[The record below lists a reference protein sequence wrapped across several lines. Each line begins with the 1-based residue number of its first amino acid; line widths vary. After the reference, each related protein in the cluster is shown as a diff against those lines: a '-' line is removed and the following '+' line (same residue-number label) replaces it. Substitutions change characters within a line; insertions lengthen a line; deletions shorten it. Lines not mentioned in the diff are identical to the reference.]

1 MASIEHIKWLLEGVE
16 AWNAR
21 RERQPFRPDLK
32 DEDLY
37 EAFRQAGMVSDSGRI
52 NLAGINLRRADL
64 RKSRLSCRFDGIGTD
79 FTGAN
84 LSWADFEDAQL
95 SNSILDRAKLHGTCF
110 RNAHL
115 RNVSLLEIEMAGTVL
130 AGADLSEANLTGV
143 KVPKLSLANAILSY
157 ATLVGTDLRQVNLV
171 NADLSFSHPW
181 KAKLFPKGCSRT
193 CTPMQAK
200 SHKSILSV
208 ADLLELVK
216 EIGDRSAESVV
227 YLRGEG
233 ANYEKLRPKVM
244 RSSKNG
250 GFLFRAKESDMLID
264 LMTRRPVNFGDTMPA
279 LSQWVLAQH
288 HGLPT
293 RLLDITRNPLVA
305 LFWACQSDNEKPGE
319 QGKVHLFSVPKDLV
333 KPFNSD
339 TISIIANFAKLP
351 SSDKNLLLGW
361 NLKEAEALA
370 PKSRLNYNYNHS
382 MQRLYQLICLE
393 KPYFDK
399 RIDPR
404 DLFRVFV
411 VEPKQS
417 FERIRAQAGAF
428 LVSAFH
434 ERFERSRILNWN
446 ADIPIYDHHCYLVPS
461 EKKQD
466 ILNEL
471 RLLNITRETLLP
483 GLDEAA
489 RAVMAEVKGE
499 VE

>member
-1 MASIEHIKWLLEGVE
+1 MANTEHIKWLLEGVE

-21 RERQPFRPDLK
+21 RERQPFKPDLK
-32 DEDLY
+32 DKDLY
-37 EAFRQAGMVSDSGRI
+37 EVFNQAGKLSDSGRI

-64 RKSRLSCRFDGIGTD
+64 KESRLSCRFNGIGPD

-95 SNSILDRAKLHGTCF
+95 FNSKLDRTNLF
-110 RNAHL
+110 RTSFRRANL
-115 RNVSLLEIEMAGTVL
+115 QNSSFLEVKMAGTIL
-130 AGADLSEANLTGV
+130 DSADLSKANLTGV
-143 KVPKLSLANAILSY
+143 KMPQMSLANAILSY
-157 ATLVGTDLRQVNLV
+157 ATLEGTDMRQVNLV
-171 NADLSFSHPW
+171 GADLSFSHPW
-181 KAKLFPKGCSRT
+181 EAKLYPKGFSSTSTRLQVT
-193 CTPMQAK
+193 
-200 SHKSILSV
+200 SHKSISSV
-208 ADLLELVK
+208 SDLLKLVNR
-216 EIGDRSAESVV
+216 IGDRSAGNVV

-233 ANYEKLRPKVM
+233 AHYGKLQPKVM
-244 RSSKNG
+244 RSSENG
-250 GFLFRAKESDMLID
+250 EYLFRTKESDMLME
-264 LMTRRPVNFGDTMPA
+264 LMTRRPEDFGDSMPA

-293 RLLDITRNPLVA
+293 RLLDVTRNPLVA

-319 QGKVHLFSVPKDLV
+319 KGQVHIFSVPKDLV

-351 SSDKNLLLGW
+351 ISDKNLLLGW
-361 NLKEAEALA
+361 TLDEAEARA
-370 PKSRLNYNYNHS
+370 PKSPLNYIYEHS
-382 MQRLYQLICLE
+382 MQGLYQLICLE

-434 ERFERSRILNWN
+434 ERFERSRILKWN
-446 ADIPIYDHHCYLVPS
+446 EDIPIYDHHCYMVPS
-461 EKKQD
+461 EAKKG
-466 ILNEL
+466 ILNDL

-483 GLDEAA
+483 GLDETA
-489 RAVMAEVKGE
+489 RAVMAKVKE
-499 VE
+499 ETD